1 VGVGVEAVLANHLLA
16 LVRYMSGEMCYELQT
31 VHLLTVTLGLAILTY
46 DLAPGR
52 VEGQV
57 AESRDG
63 LGHVPCHP
71 LGVLRATGGC
81 KHRRSRVIFR
91 DETPNNLQQRYA
103 SLKRKPSDTAP

>member
-31 VHLLTVTLGLAILTY
+31 VHLLTVTLGLSILTY
-46 DLAPGR
+46 

-81 KHRRSRVIFR
+81 KHRRSRLIFR